1 MARLSTS
8 QLRQAWAPPCQGP
21 WARVTLYGGAVVSVD
36 PLIVH
41 AVLALSGV
49 FERHGY
55 RATPPDTGAYNCRR
69 ITGGSG
75 YSLHAY
81 GIAVDVNWLD
91 NPYGP
96 RLVTDMPRAMTD
108 EVKALRTVS
117 GHQVWGWG
125 GDYASNK
132 DAMHFEIVCTPSQL
146 ASGIRAVTTP
156 TVPPAGRPDPKE
168 WTVMASEAEVKAAAK
183 AAAKEAVAEELEA
196 FGTKLIATLT
206 GSAGVKP
213 GTINDPKNPSVYDT
227 RTVARDVLAGRK
239 P

>member
-8 QLRQAWAPPCQGP
+8 QLRVAWAPPCQGP

-36 PLIVH
+36 PLIVP

-49 FERHGY
+49 FEAHGY

-96 RLVTDMPRAMTD
+96 RLITDMPRAMTD
-108 EVKALRTVS
+108 AVKALRTVS

-125 GDYASNK
+125 GDYGGNK
-132 DAMHFEIVCTPSQL
+132 DAMHFEIACTPQQL
-146 ASGIRAVTTP
+146 ATGIQATKPP
-156 TVPPAGRPDPKE
+156 TVPPAGHPKE
-168 WTVMASEAEVKAAAK
+168 EYLDMTE
-183 AAAKEAVAEELEA
+183 KELDEKLEA
-196 FGTKLIATLT
+196 FGTKLIASLT

-213 GTINDPKNPSVYDT
+213 GTINDPKNPTIYDA
-227 RTVARDVLAGRK
+227 RTAVRDVLDGKR